1 MIDVPPRGRFRVTH
15 TLGDRNRLGA
25 VDSDFRIH
33 CAQACP
39 FNLSNRMIQHHL
51 VTSAIG
57 AESAFGLDRVKSM
70 GGVGRQIRSLKMK
83 KLKREPIAAVLVL
96 LLSVVQTALTQ
107 DVARQI
113 LNVSVLSP
121 KEKYPLHVHV
131 TQSNVQFVPRIDYSS
146 TTLCYPLFGAT
157 VCSTSGSATPTQ
169 IGYATMTVSIGET
182 GETTTVYCRDARWPG
197 YCTGLPV
204 GWYAARFVT
213 MHHYLAI
220 PALPPKGE
228 KEVAA
233 IFAKAPGE
241 PGKRGIEAMGALPP
255 KFEDK

>member
-1 MIDVPPRGRFRVTH
+1 
-15 TLGDRNRLGA
+15 
-25 VDSDFRIH
+25 
-33 CAQACP
+33 
-39 FNLSNRMIQHHL
+39 
-51 VTSAIG
+51 
-57 AESAFGLDRVKSM
+57 
-70 GGVGRQIRSLKMK
+70 MK
-83 KLKREPIAAVLVL
+83 KLKREPIAAILVL

-169 IGYATMTVSIGET
+169 TGYATMTVSIGET
-182 GETTTVYCRDARWPG
+182 GETTTVYCRDTRWPG

-204 GWYAARFVT
+204 GWLRCAFCDYAPLSGDTSPAAERGKGSRGDIRESSGGTWETWHRGNGCATAKIRGQVEGAKFLARLRNRFGRRCGVVR
-213 MHHYLAI
+213 L
-220 PALPPKGE
+220 
-228 KEVAA
+228 
-233 IFAKAPGE
+233 
-241 PGKRGIEAMGALPP
+241 
-255 KFEDK
+255 EDS